1 VNEKILV
8 RTFQESDQPG
18 IEWLYMRTP
27 PWGRTYPRPQVVPEE
42 VKHLSNHYEQV
53 LVAVENDRDG
63 EAVVGMVAIEGSET
77 TTNMHVPPPDFVCVT
92 KTSCRLHW
100 VLVAPERW
108 RQGIGRRLTGTAID
122 WAREEGYES
131 IILDTTPEQH
141 AAIALYESMGFKEF
155 GRSRFGEYDLLWIRL
170 IL

>member
-1 VNEKILV
+1 VNEQVLV
-8 RTFQESDQPG
+8 RAFEKSDQAG

-27 PWGRTYPRPQVVPEE
+27 PWGRTYPRPQAVPEE
-42 VKHLSNHYEQV
+42 IKRLSNHYEHV

-77 TTNMHVPPPDFVCVT
+77 MTNMHVPPPDSVGVT

-108 RQGIGRRLTGTAID
+108 RQGIGRMLTQAAIG
-122 WAREEGYES
+122 WARDHGYKAVVLE
-131 IILDTTPEQH
+131 TTPEQL
-141 AAIALYESMGFKEF
+141 AAVALYESMGFKEI
-155 GRSRFGEYDLLWIRL
+155 GRSRLREYNLVWFRL
-170 IL
+170 VL